1 MLEWRVYDIRFRLSF
16 LFLATVIV
24 LLSFDPRG
32 TAALCLL
39 ASLIHELG
47 HITAMLCLRDRPACV
62 TLGVFGMRME
72 RRTAQRLSYGAL
84 CAVSLAG
91 PLTNAVCAIL
101 LSGEAALVHSVM
113 AITHGLPV
121 VSLDGGEALYAIL
134 CTRLSE
140 QTADA
145 VLRVCSAVVLLPLTV
160 LGVWIVLNGGYNF
173 TLLILCFYLILR
185 MFLRQG
191 H

>member
-1 MLEWRVYDIRFRLSF
+1 MLEWQLYDIRFRLSF
-16 LFLATVIV
+16 LFPATVIV
-24 LLSFDPRG
+24 LLSSDPRG
-32 TAALCLL
+32 TASLCLL

-47 HITAMLCLRDRPACV
+47 HIAVMLCLRDRPACV

-72 RRTAQRLSYGAL
+72 RRCAQRLSYGGL

-91 PLTNAVCAIL
+91 PVTNALCAIL
-101 LSGEAALVHSVM
+101 LSGEAALVHGVM

-121 VSLDGGEALYAIL
+121 VSLDGGEALYALL

-140 QTADA
+140 KQADT
-145 VLRVCSAVVLLPLTV
+145 VLRVCSGVVLLPLTV
-160 LGVWIVLNGGYNF
+160 LGVCVLWDGGYNF
-173 TLLILCFYLILR
+173 TLLILSFYLILR
-185 MFLRQG
+185 MFLRRG

>member
-1 MLEWRVYDIRFRLSF
+1 MLEWRLYDIRFRLSF
-16 LFLATVIV
+16 LFPATVIV
-24 LLSFDPRG
+24 LLSLDPRG

-47 HITAMLCLRDRPACV
+47 HITVMLCLRDRPACV

-72 RRTAQRLSYGAL
+72 RRSMQRLGYGAL

-91 PLTNAVCAIL
+91 PLANAACAL
-101 LSGEAALVHSVM
+101 VLSGEAALVHGVM
-113 AITHGLPV
+113 AVTHILPV
-121 VSLDGGEALYAIL
+121 VSLDGGEALYALL

-140 QTADA
+140 QQADT
-145 VLRVCSAVVLLPLTV
+145 VLQICSATVLLPLTV
-160 LGVWIVLNGGYNF
+160 LGVCVLFNGGYNF

-185 MFLRQG
+185 MFLRRG